1 MDTTPIIGE
10 PEVDVN
16 APCPGEFQLVETF
29 EWPVRY
35 KGKHYTATLPWMTDM
50 KDAKLNDFVGALLV
64 RLMETKRENARL
76 LERVTRD
83 TPWRDP
89 ICHMNMVTLFAC
101 ILFSFL
107 VVYQAVSR
115 FQISSA
121 EV

>member
-64 RLMETKRENARL
+64 RLMETKRENAAL
-76 LERVTRD
+76 LENMAN
-83 TPWRDP
+83 PWRGAGFGVARV
-89 ICHMNMVTLFAC
+89 ILMVVGTFT
-101 ILFSFL
+101 FL
-107 VVYQAVSR
+107 VVYQAVAR
-115 FQISSA
+115 DF
-121 EV
+121 V